1 MPEYLWQFYYHANI
15 AACISV
21 KMQVKIMKKN
31 QAFIIIVIILLA
43 TGLLTLL
50 GISFG
55 RYASSALVAETPNA
69 ACAVTMKEV
78 IASAQG
84 DVYNM
89 EGTTD
94 YSEPDFHYLTIY
106 SVQGDEITNPT
117 FESVPDDLKDEQE
130 DYAMQNEG
138 WKMFTGL
145 IPPLDRQ
152 MVTQY
157 NTFTD
162 GYSNTLAAVDQTKAD
177 PSQWVL
183 EIDVADLEDKD
194 SLVFTMIHE
203 YAHILTLNASQV
215 TPDQEIVNDPTNLD
229 LQASKAAACPN
240 FFTGIGCSYTDSYIH
255 AFYNRLWQDINDEWQ
270 KIDALQ
276 YGTQD
281 LTPYYDGLYKFYKA
295 HQDQFLDDYSATHP
309 DEDIAEAF
317 AYFVFSPKPTGNSI
331 KEQKVAFF
339 YEYPELVELRA
350 SILKSLCT
358 SFPQ

>member
-1 MPEYLWQFYYHANI
+1 
-15 AACISV
+15 
-21 KMQVKIMKKN
+21 MKNN
-31 QAFIIIVIILLA
+31 QTFIIVGILLA
-43 TGLLTLL
+43 IVLFTFL
-50 GISFG
+50 GFALG
-55 RYASSALVAETPNA
+55 RYASSVMVAETPNA
-69 ACAVTMKEV
+69 ACAVTMTEV

-89 EGTTD
+89 EGVTD
-94 YSEPDFHYLTIY
+94 YSEPDFYDLATY
-106 SVQGDEITNPT
+106 SVQGDAITNPT
-117 FESVPDDLKDEQE
+117 FESVPDDLKDEQK
-130 DYAMQNEG
+130 DSALQNEG
-138 WKMFTGL
+138 WELFTDL
-145 IPPLDRQ
+145 IPPQHRQ
-152 MVTQY
+152 MVAQY

-177 PSQWVL
+177 PSQWIL
-183 EIDVADLEDKD
+183 EIDIADLEDKD
-194 SLVFTMIHE
+194 SLLFTMIHE

-215 TPDQEIVNDPTNLD
+215 TPDQEIVDDPANLD
-229 LQASKAAACPN
+229 LQASKAAACPY
-240 FFTGIGCSYTDSYIH
+240 FFTGTGCSYADSYID
-255 AFYNRLWQDINDEWQ
+255 AFYNRFWLDINDEWQ

-276 YGTQD
+276 YGTED
-281 LTPYYDGLYKFYKA
+281 FTPYYDALYKFYKA

-350 SILKSLCT
+350 NILESVCT